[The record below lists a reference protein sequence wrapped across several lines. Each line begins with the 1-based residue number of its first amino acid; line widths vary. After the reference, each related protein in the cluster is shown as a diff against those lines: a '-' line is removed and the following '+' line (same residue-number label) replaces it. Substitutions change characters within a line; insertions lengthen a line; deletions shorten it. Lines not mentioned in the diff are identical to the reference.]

1 MTQLGPASALIRL
14 GCDCRYSM
22 RATLVFGRIREDGE
36 YRVED
41 GKIIFSRSKDETAW
55 PYALRSQTLMLT
67 EYQDETHEYRLVKQT
82 SCR

>member
-1 MTQLGPASALIRL
+1 MTQLGPASAVLRL

-22 RATLVFGRIREDGE
+22 RVTLTFGRIREDGE

-41 GKIIFSRSKDETAW
+41 GQIILSRSKGETPW
-55 PYALRSQTLMLT
+55 PYTLREHALTLT
-67 EYQDETHEYRLVKQT
+67 EYQNETHEYRLVKQV